1 MRNEGRR
8 SVGVDLSR
16 RNGLGDWTRQG
27 EMRPQLPQGL
37 KSMRASF
44 INAQANLEDAKNVP
58 QWLELNYCGRAS
70 EVQRLSRRVGDEEL
84 DVACL
89 AAGHPGIQ
97 GQAWGFDNRGI
108 WVDRGCPA
116 DFLTMRR

>member
-8 SVGVDLSR
+8 SVGVELSR
-16 RNGLGDWTRQG
+16 RNGLGDWTPQG

-70 EVQRLSRRVGDEEL
+70 EVQRLSRRVGDEEI
-84 DVACL
+84 DVAYL
-89 AAGHPGIQ
+89 AAEHPGNELRIVESV
-97 GQAWGFDNRGI
+97 GPKRNH
-108 WVDRGCPA
+108 PA
-116 DFLTMRR
+116 KRKTSDLCLR